1 MSTSTESGP
10 ESRTTADVIVLG
22 VGPGG
27 EQVVGDLL
35 AAGKSVI
42 AIEAQLVGGECPYWG
57 CIPSKIALRAAT
69 TLAEGRRIDALA
81 GRADVTP
88 DWETVAQ
95 RIRSDATDDWDDAV
109 AAARITENGGTLVR
123 GFGTVTSDRTVSV
136 DGTTYTATEAL
147 VVATGSQAA
156 IPPIDGLAEI
166 PYWTN
171 REALKTPVVPRSM
184 VVLGGGAI
192 GCELAQVFARFDC
205 AVTLVEFAPRLLAL
219 EEPEVG
225 PVIAAALTD
234 DGVDV
239 RVGVAATA
247 ITAGAPISVTLSDGS
262 TATGDVVLV
271 ATGRK
276 VDLAAI
282 GADAIGAG
290 PEHGHVRSIPTD
302 DFMRVVA
309 PNGSPVA
316 GVFAIGDVAGKGA
329 FTHVAT
335 SQGRMV
341 ADQILGRPTLP
352 FSRRAV
358 GHATFTD
365 PEVGSVG
372 LTEQQARDAGL
383 DVVTAQ
389 YPMERVSRGFIHGP
403 GNAGLI
409 KLVVDTDAGTVVG
422 ATVVGPHGGE
432 VLGALT
438 VAVAG
443 KVPVANLVTTVWAFP
458 TYHRGIDAVLGELP
472 PELRPIR

>member
-1 MSTSTESGP
+1 M
-10 ESRTTADVIVLG
+10 LG

-57 CIPSKIALRAAT
+57 CVPSKIALRAAT
-69 TLAEGRRIDALA
+69 TLAEARRVDALA
-81 GRADVTP
+81 GRAEVIP
-88 DWETVAQ
+88 DWQVVAQ
-95 RIRSDATDDWDDAV
+95 RIRTDATDDWDDAV
-109 AAARITENGGTLVR
+109 AAARITDNGGTLVR
-123 GFGTVTSDRTVSV
+123 GFGTVTSDRTVVV
-136 DGTTYTATEAL
+136 DGTTFTATDAL
-147 VVATGSQAA
+147 VIATGSSAA
-156 IPPIDGLAEI
+156 IPPIDGLAQI

-171 REALKTPVVPRSM
+171 REALKTTVVPPSM

-192 GCELAQVFARFDC
+192 GCELAQVFARFGS

-225 PVIAAALTD
+225 PIIAAALAE
-234 DGVDV
+234 DGIDV
-239 RVGVAATA
+239 RVGVAATTIEA
-247 ITAGAPISVTLSDGS
+247 TSPVSVTLSDGS

-282 GADAIGAG
+282 GVDAIGAG

-302 DFMRVVA
+302 DFMRVIA
-309 PNGSPVA
+309 ADGNPID

-372 LTEQQARDAGL
+372 LSEQQARDAGL
-383 DVVTAQ
+383 EVVTAQ
-389 YPMERVSRGFIHGP
+389 YPMDRVSRGYIHGP

-409 KLVVDTDAGTVVG
+409 KLVVDADAGTVVG
-422 ATVVGPHGGE
+422 ATAVGPHGGE
-432 VLGALT
+432 ILGALT

-443 KVPVANLVTTVWAFP
+443 KVPVTDLMTTVWAFP
-458 TYHRGIDAVLGELP
+458 TYHRGIDAALGELP
-472 PELRPIR
+472 AELRPIR